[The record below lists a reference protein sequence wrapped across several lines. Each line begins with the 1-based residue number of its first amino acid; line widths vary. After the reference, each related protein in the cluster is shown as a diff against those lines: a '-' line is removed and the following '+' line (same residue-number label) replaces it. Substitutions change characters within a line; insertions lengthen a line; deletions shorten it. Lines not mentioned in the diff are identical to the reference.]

1 MFVQDAVKNIRCDPS
16 RRETWH
22 FGWQCESLRGH
33 FDENISEEAKDS
45 SGDESAVAWGKH
57 LWHANMPN
65 IRIAFMISQF
75 RYDLRPRDLKWTR
88 PHG

>member
-1 MFVQDAVKNIRCDPS
+1 MFVQYAVKNIRCDPS

-45 SGDESAVAWGKH
+45 SGDESAVAWGKTPLACEYAKYKNRLH
-57 LWHANMPN
+57 D
-65 IRIAFMISQF
+65 FTVQV
-75 RYDLRPRDLKWTR
+75 
-88 PHG
+88 